1 MDENKMQD
9 LFPQEPEFSLEDI
22 MKEFGAEE
30 AGAEEV
36 SPAEEG
42 CAASWEETPADS
54 EADTAYDGDAE
65 EENIKVWG
73 EDEDMKIAGEE
84 SQEEAGEEEEAHSVS
99 EADSSPMGDAIG
111 TDDEAA
117 QNAAGMD
124 GATIRLDTT
133 HFAQGQV
140 RDAAPIDEEEEA
152 AQPTPPADDKAFTT
166 HWEPEYEQPM
176 GEYVPPQPIIIHPRS
191 RLRELKKKLVAGPEK
206 RYYQLSELGLGK
218 LQIAMFVSLLVL
230 LGVAATTVLYALGK
244 VGPERMKLL
253 VFGQF
258 FAMLL
263 SALLGSF
270 QLVEG
275 VADLLRKRFTLNTL
289 LVAAFILCC
298 VDGVF
303 CLMQVRMPCCAAFCL
318 MVFMSLWQT
327 YEVRNTELGM
337 MDTMRKATHLNSL
350 ELQPDYHEGKGGL
363 LKGEGQVEDFMDH
376 YNAPSKPEKIMSWYA
391 LAVLAAAIALGV
403 VAGVFHNVFSG
414 IQVAA
419 VTLLA
424 GVPVTAF
431 ITFSRPMA
439 ILERRL
445 HAVGTV
451 LCGWRGV
458 ESLSGKVVYPLTFQ
472 DLFPA
477 GAAKMNGVK
486 FFGDL
491 PTEEVIAYCTALIS
505 ASGSGLAPIFTQV
518 LESRNGRHYDPV
530 NLRLY
535 ENGGIGGE
543 VEDKSVLVGSLR
555 FLKEMGV
562 EVPEGIR
569 VSQAVCVAVEGEL
582 AGLFAITYD
591 KSRATV
597 TGLAA
602 LNGYRKLESVV
613 VAPDFML
620 CEEFVRTSFGIN
632 PKRTLFPAQEVRVQL
647 AATEKKDDNV
657 VTLLTT
663 REGLNCYAYGVA
675 GARSLKKA
683 CKAGLIVHMIGGIVG
698 IAIMLLLTLIGRL
711 DLLTPANIF
720 ALQLVWMIRGFLV
733 TCWTKSV

>member
-1 MDENKMQD
+1 
-9 LFPQEPEFSLEDI
+9 
-22 MKEFGAEE
+22 
-30 AGAEEV
+30 
-36 SPAEEG
+36 
-42 CAASWEETPADS
+42 
-54 EADTAYDGDAE
+54 
-65 EENIKVWG
+65 
-73 EDEDMKIAGEE
+73 
-84 SQEEAGEEEEAHSVS
+84 
-99 EADSSPMGDAIG
+99 MGDAIVN
-111 TDDEAA
+111 DVEAA

-391 LAVLAAAIALGV
+391 LAVLAAAGIESLLDLRVDGLFGLGIACFIVHSGWSLAGDTVSSLLGENADPELRSRIV
-403 VAGVFHNVFSG
+403 SYIERQPKVLGFHDLMVHDYGPGQRFATLHVEMDYREDPMECHECIDDMERECLRSHNVH
-414 IQVAA
+414 
-419 VTLLA
+419 L
-424 GVPVTAF
+424 
-431 ITFSRPMA
+431 
-439 ILERRL
+439 
-445 HAVGTV
+445 
-451 LCGWRGV
+451 
-458 ESLSGKVVYPLTFQ
+458 
-472 DLFPA
+472 
-477 GAAKMNGVK
+477 
-486 FFGDL
+486 
-491 PTEEVIAYCTALIS
+491 VI
-505 ASGSGLAPIFTQV
+505 
-518 LESRNGRHYDPV
+518 HYDPV
-530 NLRLY
+530 ITDDPVAQQLKERVTGLLQQRDPRLRLHDFRMVRGRRHQ
-535 ENGGIGGE
+535 N
-543 VEDKSVLVGSLR
+543 LVFDVSL
-555 FLKEMGV
+555 
-562 EVPEGIR
+562 PE
-569 VSQAVCVAVEGEL
+569 EL
-582 AGLFAITYD
+582 ADQKQLLRSFIEDTLNAQGPGAYHVHITYD
-591 KSRATV
+591 N
-597 TGLAA
+597 AA
-602 LNGYRKLESVV
+602 FES
-613 VAPDFML
+613 
-620 CEEFVRTSFGIN
+620 
-632 PKRTLFPAQEVRVQL
+632 
-647 AATEKKDDNV
+647 
-657 VTLLTT
+657 
-663 REGLNCYAYGVA
+663 
-675 GARSLKKA
+675 
-683 CKAGLIVHMIGGIVG
+683 
-698 IAIMLLLTLIGRL
+698 
-711 DLLTPANIF
+711 
-720 ALQLVWMIRGFLV
+720 
-733 TCWTKSV
+733 